1 MKKIK
6 LLLTL
11 LVVVFSSCS
20 EEIMNNIDTNPNQIN
35 NAPLK
40 TLLPQVQVSYVV
52 EIAGGGT
59 AINTYFLSEQNT
71 FVLGNNVLLG
81 VQGMGE
87 QVWSQGYQALNDLE
101 ILKRNALESNAPTY
115 AGIADVLRAFNLA
128 ALTDL
133 FGDIPYSEALRSDV
147 ANPAFDKS
155 ETLYPEIQKI
165 LDEAIANLQK
175 DSGPL
180 TPRTDDLFFGGNKTL
195 WIKTAYGLKA
205 RLFNRLSNLDPT
217 GSANN
222 ALGAIAQS
230 FSSDAEG
237 FSFNRFTDLN
247 TNGNPFSVAQ
257 NGQPQSAVGN
267 GIYNTMVSFTPTG
280 KVEEDPRANIWFTK
294 VKGQLLAAPNGTARP
309 DFGEPRLDGA
319 FYSKPEL
326 FKFFRAPM
334 PLLTF
339 TELKFIEA
347 EANLRLNNP
356 TKAYEAYRT
365 AVTLALGRAG
375 DFNPAVR
382 LTTAQIN
389 AYLQLEKVSPGANKL
404 SLQDIIFQR
413 YIYFYQFQPLEA
425 YNDVRRTGLFNV
437 TDPTGRANRIPYP
450 VSELTRNSK
459 TPKDIDNNSTFEAR
473 TKVFWAK
480 K

>member
-1 MKKIK
+1 MKNIK
-6 LLLTL
+6 LLL
-11 LVVVFSSCS
+11 LVFIVTFSSCS
-20 EEIMNNIDTNPNQIN
+20 EEIMNDIDTNPNQIN

-40 TLLPQVQVSYVV
+40 TLLPQVMVSYVV
-52 EIAGGGT
+52 EIVGGGT
-59 AINTYFLSEQNT
+59 AVNTYYLSEQNT

-81 VQGMGE
+81 VQGMGAQAWE
-87 QVWSQGYQALNDLE
+87 QGYQALNDLA
-101 ILKRNALESNAPTY
+101 ILKQNALESNAPTY

-128 ALTDL
+128 ALTDW

-147 ANPAFDKS
+147 VNPAFDKS
-155 ETLYPEIQKI
+155 ETLYPEIQKT
-165 LDEAIANLQK
+165 LDEAITNLEK

-180 TPRTDDLFFGGNKTL
+180 APRTDDLIFGGNKSL

-205 RLFNRLSNLDPT
+205 RLYNRLSNLDPA

-222 ALGAIAQS
+222 ALAAIAKS

-237 FSFNRFTDLN
+237 FVFNRFSDLN
-247 TNGNPFSVAQ
+247 TNGNPFSVQQ
-257 NGQPQSAVGN
+257 NAQPQSAVGN
-267 GIYNTMVSFTPTG
+267 GIFSTMVSFTPSG
-280 KVEEDPRANIWFTK
+280 KVDEDPRANIWFTK

-319 FYSKPEL
+319 FFSKPEIL
-326 FKFFRAPM
+326 KFFKAPL

-356 TKAYEAYRT
+356 AKAYEVYRT
-365 AVTLALGRAG
+365 AVSLALSRAG
-375 DFNPAVR
+375 DFNPAVK
-382 LTTAQIN
+382 LSAAQIN
-389 AYLQLEKVSPGANKL
+389 TYLQSGKVLPGAEKL
-404 SLQDIIFQR
+404 SLQDIIFQK
-413 YIYFYQFQPLEA
+413 YIYFYQYQPLEA
-425 YNDVRRTGLFNV
+425 YNDVRRTALLKV

-450 VSELTRNSK
+450 ISELTRNSK
-459 TPKDIDNNSTFEAR
+459 TPTDIDNNSTFEPR